1 MKRFLLASLL
11 VCGALLVSSAPAR
24 AQDTVYLKDSKKS
37 IPGIITAE
45 SAKGVQLKGR
55 KDLIPAQSIRDI
67 EYDVQPTELRLSVY
81 RPAVALV
88 KKAVEAPADQRRGLL
103 DPALKACLEAVP
115 KLAKQPFAQTQM
127 EYQVAHLYTLKAE
140 ADGKQ
145 TSRFLAAR
153 KLKEFKTR
161 HPNAWQ
167 TPGVLVTL
175 AKLQVEQWDFDEAEQ
190 TLKALTEAPVTE
202 DVRRDAEL
210 MIARLPLAAGR
221 NEEAEK
227 KLAALAA
234 KLPKGSLF
242 AQRALLGR
250 AEALAAL
257 KKLPEAKGLLQQL
270 LKEAQDKD
278 TRAAAYN
285 TLGYCDL
292 QAGRPQE
299 ALWAFLWVDVI
310 YNQNKGEHARA
321 LYYLHQVFA
330 RLNDGEHAQECL
342 DALLHDRQYEGL
354 EYQRKAQEEQQKGGP

>member
-1 MKRFLLASLL
+1 MKRFLPASLL
-11 VCGALLVSSAPAR
+11 VCGALLLPCSPAR
-24 AQDTVYLKDSKKS
+24 AQDTVYLKDAKKS
-37 IPGIITAE
+37 ISGIVTDE
-45 SAKGVQLKGR
+45 SAKGVQLKGH

-88 KKAVEAPADQRRGLL
+88 KKAVEAAPDQRLKLL
-103 DPALKACLEAVP
+103 EPALKACLAAVP
-115 KLAKQPFAQTQM
+115 KLARQPFAQTQT
-127 EYQVAHLYTLKAE
+127 EYQVANLYTLKAE

-145 TSRFLAAR
+145 TSRFLAVT
-153 KLKEFKTR
+153 KLKDFKTK

-175 AKLQVEQWDFDEAEQ
+175 AKLQVEQKDFDEAGQ
-190 TLKALTEAPVTE
+190 TLKALTEAPVSE
-202 DVRRDAEL
+202 DIRQNAEL

-221 NEEAEK
+221 YEQAEK

-234 KLPKGSLF
+234 KLPPGSVF
-242 AQRALLGR
+242 AQRAQLGQ

-257 KKLPEAKGLLQQL
+257 KKLPEAKGLLQKL
-270 LKEAQDKD
+270 LKETQDRD
-278 TRAAAYN
+278 ARATAYN

-292 QAGRPQE
+292 QAGQVQD

-310 YNQNKGEHARA
+310 YNQNKEEHARA
-321 LYYLHQVFA
+321 LYYLHQVFT

-354 EYQRKAQEEQQKGGP
+354 EYQRKAQEEQHKAGP